1 MGGLAHYIEDEGI
14 PTTQIAL
21 IRKHAEEIKPPRA
34 LAVPFELGRPLGAP
48 NHPEF
53 QRRVLKNCL
62 ELLSRDAG
70 PVLEDFPDDPPVDE
84 SENEGWVCPINL
96 SIPPE
101 SISDEDLVREALE
114 REVALIKPW
123 YEESKKKRGNRT
135 NLGVSG
141 KTPEEIAAFLSSILV
156 NREETAS
163 PFEGKPTALA
173 FKQMADDLRY
183 FYMEAAIAKP
193 GNLGTDTQI
202 GNWLWGETILGKVLI
217 AVRDWAMESEDPSF
231 KALAPTAM
239 VPMVQRHRTQHG

>member
-62 ELLSRDAG
+62 ELLSREDG
-70 PVLEDFPDDPPVDE
+70 PVLEDFPDEPPVE
-84 SENEGWVCPINL
+84 EMEEEGWVCPINL
-96 SIPPE
+96 SIPPKNL
-101 SISDEDLVREALE
+101 SDEDLVREALE

-123 YEESKKKRGNRT
+123 YEESKKMRGNRT
-135 NLGVSG
+135 NLGISG
-141 KTPEEIAAFLSSILV
+141 KTPEEIAAFLSNVLV
-156 NREETAS
+156 NRTETAS
-163 PFEGKPTALA
+163 PIEGKPVAHA

-193 GNLGTDTQI
+193 DNLATDTQI
-202 GNWLWGETILGKVLI
+202 SNWLWGDTILGKVLI
-217 AVRDWAMESEDPSF
+217 AIRDWAMESEDPAF